1 MLNKI
6 RWKPVFLSNLCNFWR
21 KNAHFVIH
29 RYFKKNSWRVWRF
42 FLARGNH
49 IFLEPTLNDPLFFI
63 ETLHLMPLLSFS
75 GRHMYVI
82 FIFECPPLG
91 LQFKRQFSSNKLALT
106 YLKQC
111 KTTFLKAFCKFWNW
125 LFVKDKN
132 YKIREMY
139 HVGPLLFNCCCCC
152 CFYNFSFPRNH
163 SDRVQDEVKFTFLR
177 TEKYNFYAIKILLE
191 YGQQGFLLKI

>member
-1 MLNKI
+1 
-6 RWKPVFLSNLCNFWR
+6 
-21 KNAHFVIH
+21 
-29 RYFKKNSWRVWRF
+29 
-42 FLARGNH
+42 
-49 IFLEPTLNDPLFFI
+49 
-63 ETLHLMPLLSFS
+63 MPLLSFS

-111 KTTFLKAFCKFWNW
+111 KTTFLKVFCKFWNW

-132 YKIREMY
+132 YKIRKMY

-152 CFYNFSFPRNH
+152 CFYNLSFPRNH
-163 SDRVQDEVKFTFLR
+163 SDRVQDQVTFTFLR
-177 TEKYNFYAIKILLE
+177 IEKYHFYAIKILLE
-191 YGQQGFLLKI
+191 HWQQSFLLKISGCALSVEILFFTEDSCCTNETASTYRKNKLKKCIVGRPGYHFLIGPRSHMLKTLSICYRFWTWTI